1 LQGKVIYFITQATSD
16 SDVYIYDSKSNLGIK
31 FVVQRMV
38 AKSTLPA
45 QSAEWPA
52 AQTGGDP
59 KIRIQREPAIAF
71 GLGHRHQMV
80 FPPRFFMRKPRS
92 HEFQ

>member
-1 LQGKVIYFITQATSD
+1 MNSD
-16 SDVYIYDSKSNLGIK
+16 LYIYDSKSNLEINSVDQGTL
-31 FVVQRMV
+31 V
-38 AKSTLPA
+38 KSILPA

-71 GLGHRHQMV
+71 GLGHRHQAGIHKIHRRV
-80 FPPRFFMRKPRS
+80 GVLNFVAADVRRLHLKFV
-92 HEFQ
+92 Q

>member
-1 LQGKVIYFITQATSD
+1 MMQSQTRLDSCRAAFGGQKRRSTARSPDASRAPAGFI
-16 SDVYIYDSKSNLGIK
+16 
-31 FVVQRMV
+31 
-38 AKSTLPA
+38 LPE

-71 GLGHRHQMV
+71 GLGHRHQMI
-80 FPPRFFMRKPRS
+80 FPPRFL
-92 HEFQ
+92 